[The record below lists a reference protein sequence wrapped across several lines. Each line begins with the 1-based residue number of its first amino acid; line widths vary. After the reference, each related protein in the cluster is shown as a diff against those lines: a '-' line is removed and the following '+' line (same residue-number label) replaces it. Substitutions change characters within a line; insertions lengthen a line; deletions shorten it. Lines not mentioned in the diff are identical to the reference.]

1 MNLRY
6 EYNNVINGT
15 INWTVLELGSPI
27 NMGLVVYD
35 DELSIYSSD
44 QPSLSARARNFMK
57 IADRG

>member
-15 INWTVLELGSPI
+15 INWTVLEPGSPS

-44 QPSLSARARNFMK
+44 QPGLSTRVRTQFHE
-57 IADRG
+57 DRR